1 MSGANFAPYQP
12 PPDER
17 QKALLAESNTSR
29 SSAPSVPHQE
39 GGRSSTQQSQ
49 TANGEASRIY
59 DPTTAATRASI
70 DTDFDPRYATESY
83 QSSSPYTPANAN
95 QARPAWAT
103 ASSGVGGG
111 PASIES
117 QYRNQP
123 AWSQNGQIGGGA
135 GLGPSNAS
143 RPDHLSYST
152 SQGWNLSNLCFAT
165 WGLPPFTSVLL
176 LIWETENDLV
186 RFHAYQA
193 GLFGVANVLLL
204 WILHSWFG
212 WYTFSIIV
220 GMASL
225 GYSWVCGS
233 NAANAAPT
241 LARSPFLPVLGPLA
255 EQWVGEE

>member
-39 GGRSSTQQSQ
+39 GGRSTTQQQQQ
-49 TANGEASRIY
+49 TPNGQTSRIY

-70 DTDFDPRYATESY
+70 DTEYDPRYATESY

-95 QARPAWAT
+95 QTRPAWAT
-103 ASSGVGGG
+103 TSSGVGSG
-111 PASIES
+111 PTSFES

-123 AWSQNGQIGGGA
+123 AWSQNGQIGGA
-135 GLGPSNAS
+135 GLSPSNSS

-193 GLFGVANVLLL
+193 GLFGVAIVLLL
-204 WILHSWFG
+204 WILRSWFG
-212 WYTFSIIV
+212 WYTLSIIV

-225 GYSWVCGS
+225 GYSWVCG
-233 NAANAAPT
+233 
-241 LARSPFLPVLGPLA
+241 
-255 EQWVGEE
+255 